1 MPMAN
6 RHGRSR
12 RQLSIDAGHRRPM
25 IRFGPDFYRWGK
37 VTLQFRQYAA
47 VPEGPVRALSSHL
60 MCARETRAKF
70 AKIEIGAPGRTRT
83 STMLPPPDFES
94 GFRDFLVIPLRS

>member
-12 RQLSIDAGHRRPM
+12 RRLSIDAGYYRPM
-25 IRFGPDFYRWGK
+25 IRLGRDFTDGGK
-37 VTLQFRQYAA
+37 ATSQFRQYAA
-47 VPEGPVRALSSHL
+47 VPKGPVRALSSHL

-94 GFRDFLVIPLRS
+94 GASTNSATGA